1 MKRTI
6 TTNKIIDAFYLIAS
20 AKVST
25 LENADKIKIWKI
37 MRAFKPIAS
46 SFEDALR
53 DAQDKFRPQD
63 YTEHIEELKKYDQC
77 KKDGLKTEIDAVTYK
92 KYIEEMRSY
101 DQLVGDA
108 IQSDL
113 THENEVE
120 FEPISS
126 DVFELALI
134 ENGWD
139 MSQAMMLEII
149 IND

>member
-1 MKRTI
+1 
-6 TTNKIIDAFYLIAS
+6 
-20 AKVST
+20 
-25 LENADKIKIWKI
+25 
-37 MRAFKPIAS
+37 MRAFKPITS

-53 DAQDKFRPQD
+53 DAQDKFRPKD

-77 KKDGLKTEIDAVTYK
+77 KKDGGKTEIDAVTYR
-92 KYIEEMRSY
+92 KYIEEMRNY